1 MSQPLEVTTR
11 FGGGY
16 KAVGTDSAYLFF
28 SADTESGF
36 KCKDVNGNPVIVEL
50 YSHVFALKA
59 ELREKTPKVLHA
71 LKAVKYIKSDT
82 RPPQKLDTVRF
93 DREAFYAQNAVPMDD
108 DKITRLYKRVENLRG
123 A

>member
-1 MSQPLEVTTR
+1 MNIPLEVTTR

-16 KAVGTDSAYLFF
+16 KVVGTGSAYLFF
-28 SADTESGF
+28 SADTESSF

-50 YSHVFALKA
+50 YSHVFALKTA
-59 ELREKTPKVLHA
+59 LREETPKVLHA

-82 RPPQKLDTVRF
+82 NPPQKLDSVRF
-93 DREAFYAQNAVPMDD
+93 DRESFYAQNAVPMDD
-108 DKITRLYKRVENLRG
+108 EKITLFYKRVENLRS